1 MIPRIGG
8 KTRKELAGHQD
19 IGTTQRSMHLS
30 PAAIKRAIQLLAQP
44 ALTSARGD
52 IVETGI
58 VASREE
64 SNLQPADQEWQTTG
78 HLIGTLRHEPRQS
91 VAVSFGPLRVVPAHA
106 GDHSFGRRRKPAA
119 EVLIQVTEPLGEV
132 LIGAAAEMNVRR
144 LSTHQP
150 Q

>member
-44 ALTSARGD
+44 APTSARGD

-64 SNLQPADQEWQTTG
+64 SNLQPEIKSG
-78 HLIGTLRHEPRQS
+78 KPRGTSSAPFGTNRGSQSRCRSAHFAWSRHTLATIRS
-91 VAVSFGPLRVVPAHA
+91 VAA
-106 GDHSFGRRRKPAA
+106 GNQPRRF
-119 EVLIQVTEPLGEV
+119 
-132 LIGAAAEMNVRR
+132 
-144 LSTHQP
+144 
-150 Q
+150 